1 MATKLHY
8 DTCTE
13 ILRKFVD
20 LVRESGTLH
29 GMTYSFSPR
38 KVQIDYLSKQSGI
51 MIRKDKIFV
60 LPSGNSNTNEYLE
73 RVFSESGSFQRSCT
87 GEYFCDKAM
96 EELIIEVFAAHAD
109 YIKDSLLVG
118 YWDES

>member
-1 MATKLHY
+1 MATKIHY
-8 DTCTE
+8 DACVTV
-13 ILRKFVD
+13 LKKFVE
-20 LVRESGTLH
+20 LIRESGTLH

-38 KVQIDYLSKQSGI
+38 KVQIDYLTRQMGI

-60 LPSGNSNTNEYLE
+60 HTFQNNSSGELL

-87 GEYFCDKAM
+87 GEYFCDKAI
-96 EELIIEVFAAHAD
+96 EELLIEVFAAHAD